1 MLLKM
6 KIEVQIDDKFQ
17 EDTIIIMAKEINENT
32 SKIIEM
38 LKSVNEETIKVWL
51 EDEIIFVKEKE
62 IESTYFGE
70 VFAGITLLLMVIVV
84 VGYIIYNRIEDGK
97 INKALQEIQKD

>member
-17 EDTIIIMAKEINENT
+17 EDTIIIKAKEINENT

-51 EDEIIFVKEKE
+51 EDEIIFVKEKD
-62 IESTYFGE
+62 IKLYKH
-70 VFAGITLLLMVIVV
+70 I
-84 VGYIIYNRIEDGK
+84 
-97 INKALQEIQKD
+97 